1 MFEIDDAKGQTAK
14 IKVVGVGGAGGNAI
28 NNMINSGLQGVDF
41 IAVNTDTQVL
51 ETSLAATKV
60 QIGASITRGLGAG
73 ADPQIGRQSALEDRS
88 VLAEALGGADLIFI
102 TAGMG
107 GGTGTGASPVIASV
121 AKELGALTVAIVTKP
136 FFYEGKSRILK
147 ADEGIKELRSN
158 VDTFIVIPND
168 RISHVVEKKVPFQ
181 KGFAITDEVLKQAIQ
196 GISEI
201 ILTPGLIN
209 VDFADVKTTMLNTG
223 RAVMGVGVGRGEGGA
238 IEAAKKAITNPLL
251 EDSSIEGAR
260 GILINI
266 SGGSQLSLGDVQ
278 EAASIIYDSAHDAAN
293 IIFGAV
299 VNSDVEDE
307 VKITVIATGF
317 EEKKEKV
324 ELPQVKKWTPAPSL
338 LKEPLSYRGSER
350 LLAKSISPA
359 VSIDSLPSDLMSYED
374 PLDVPAF
381 LRKAS
386 QRTM

>member
-1 MFEIDDAKGQTAK
+1 MFEIDDAKGQTAN
-14 IKVVGVGGAGGNAI
+14 IKVVGVGGAGGNTI
-28 NNMINSGLQGVDF
+28 NNMISSGVQGVDF

-88 VLAEALGGADLIFI
+88 ALAEALGGADLIFI

-136 FFYEGKSRILK
+136 FFYEGKSRTLK

-168 RISHVVEKKVPFQ
+168 RIAHVVEKKVSFQ

-196 GISEI
+196 GISDI

-209 VDFADVKTTMLNTG
+209 VDFADVKTAMLNTG
-223 RAVMGVGVGRGEGGA
+223 RAVMGVGIGRGEGGA

-266 SGGSQLSLGDVQ
+266 SGGTQLSLGDVQ

-307 VKITVIATGF
+307 VKVTVIATGF

-324 ELPQVKKWTPAPSL
+324 ELPQVKKWTPSL
-338 LKEPLSYRGSER
+338 PPMREPLSYRGSER
-350 LLAKSISPA
+350 LLAKTISPA
-359 VSIDSLPSDLMSYED
+359 VSIDSMPSDLLSYED